1 MTLGGVYFSLCQI
14 GGFMIKTCNV
24 CGHSG
29 EPFESGGGYYCATCG
44 SELQVTDAD
53 LNASRRPT
61 TSTSSTSTSPSYGGT
76 SYEACPF
83 CESTSGHKVKGAIIT
98 CGSCG
103 KKFKSKGGSTYS
115 APSSTQSTS
124 SYSSYDDTNTYNS
137 SLGNT
142 GSTRPATTNNN
153 AQKLKEKREK
163 LEKEKS
169 SSLGLAILFLFL
181 FWPVAIFFFIKW
193 YNADKEL
200 KELDD

>member
-1 MTLGGVYFSLCQI
+1 
-14 GGFMIKTCNV
+14 MIKTCNV

-44 SELQVTDAD
+44 SEIQVTEAD

-61 TSTSSTSTSPSYGGT
+61 TSSTSTSPSYGDT

-83 CESTSGHKVKGAIIT
+83 CESTTGHKVKGAIIT

-115 APSSTQSTS
+115 APSSAPSSS
-124 SYSSYDDTNTYNS
+124 SYGGYDDYDNTNTYNS

-142 GSTRPATTNNN
+142 GSTPRNTRPATTNNN
-153 AQKLKEKREK
+153 AQKLKEKKEK

-169 SSLGLAILFLFL
+169 SSLGLGILFLFL

>member
-1 MTLGGVYFSLCQI
+1 
-14 GGFMIKTCNV
+14 MIKTCNV

-44 SELQVTDAD
+44 SELQVTEAD
-53 LNASRRPT
+53 LNASRP
-61 TSTSSTSTSPSYGGT
+61 TSTSSTHTAPATTGT

-142 GSTRPATTNNN
+142 GSTPRNTRPATTNNN

-200 KELDD
+200 KELDE